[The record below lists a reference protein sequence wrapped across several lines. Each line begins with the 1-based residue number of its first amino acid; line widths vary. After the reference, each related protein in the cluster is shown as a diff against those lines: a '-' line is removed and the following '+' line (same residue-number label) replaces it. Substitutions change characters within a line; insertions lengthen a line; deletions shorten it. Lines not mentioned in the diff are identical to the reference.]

1 MRVRKTPLLSPSNST
16 PIWILMDYRDGI
28 LVARSK
34 GFRVSGTLGIL
45 AMAAAHGLLS
55 LAEAFDR
62 IKRTSFYYRQE
73 VMDQF
78 LADASRTEQ

>member
-1 MRVRKTPLLSPSNST
+1 MEKLDAGE
-16 PIWILMDYRDGI
+16 MDDRDGI

-55 LAEAFDR
+55 LAEAFDHQR
-62 IKRTSFYYRQE
+62 PDAHSSPDGRLLRRRHNLQE
-73 VMDQF
+73 
-78 LADASRTEQ
+78 